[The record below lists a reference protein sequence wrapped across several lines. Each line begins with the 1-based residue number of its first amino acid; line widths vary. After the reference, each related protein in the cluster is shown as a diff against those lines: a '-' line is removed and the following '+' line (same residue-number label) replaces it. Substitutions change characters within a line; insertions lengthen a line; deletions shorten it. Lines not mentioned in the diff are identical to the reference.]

1 MAQFDSKGTQTM
13 EDLMALADL
22 AMYENK
28 RRKKVAIQSQ
38 EPGPDFP
45 ALVAAVA

>member
-1 MAQFDSKGTQTM
+1 M

-28 RRKKVAIQSQ
+28 RHKQTNPSLPKAETDQSV
-38 EPGPDFP
+38 
-45 ALVAAVA
+45 LAAA